1 MQKDERY
8 IDQLAAA
15 TPTPGGGAA
24 AGHAGAMGAALCEMV
39 AGLTANRRQYAS
51 VHSEIAE
58 LKQNASLLRAELEQA
73 IVDDA
78 YVYQR
83 VITVL
88 SHRTEKNDRTVI
100 QAIEDALVGAAQ
112 VPLNVMK
119 LSLQVTDIAARLT
132 EIGLHHATADAA
144 AAASL
149 ARSAASI
156 SRINI
161 FANLKDVEN
170 KKLVKSWTNQADRIM
185 AEINEKVEGIEAHA
199 KKRISEPARSG
210 RARRRNRSDKN
221 RE

>member
-1 MQKDERY
+1 MQNEAHY

-24 AGHAGAMGAALCEMV
+24 AGHAGAMAAALCEMV
-39 AGLTANRRQYAS
+39 AGLTENRRQYAA
-51 VHSEIAE
+51 VHAEISQ
-58 LKQNASLLRAELEQA
+58 LKQNASLLRAELEQT

-88 SHRTEKNDRTVI
+88 SHRTENNDKTVI

-156 SRINI
+156 SRLNI
-161 FANLKDVEN
+161 SANLKDVEN
-170 KKLVKSWTNQADRIM
+170 KKLVKSWTNQSNRIM
-185 AEINEKVEGIEAHA
+185 AEINEKVVGIEAKA
-199 KKRISEPARSG
+199 QKRISEPAKSG
-210 RARRRNRSDKN
+210 RTRRRNRPNNPK
-221 RE
+221 